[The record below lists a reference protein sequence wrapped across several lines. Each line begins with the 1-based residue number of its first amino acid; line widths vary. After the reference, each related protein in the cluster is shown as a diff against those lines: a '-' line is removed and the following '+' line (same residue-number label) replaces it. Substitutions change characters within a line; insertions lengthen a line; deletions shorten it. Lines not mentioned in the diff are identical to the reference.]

1 MSLAPSA
8 TSGWTRRQWTRIILV
23 GLLAHAVLVAWLG
36 ERAKPLGVVTAPD
49 PFLKMTVEPGAIHEV
64 IASPRLS
71 DPTLFALPSTGGF
84 SGGSWLRLAPA
95 QPVRYEWTEPPRWL
109 PLDTNELGAAFT
121 RFVATNRRPG
131 SAMEEILQ
139 PRITTADILVLNDV
153 LMTQSVVSVEGPLAA
168 RPLAAPIRVS
178 NPAHPDVLPETVV
191 QLRVNPDGLTESVL
205 LLEGCGVK
213 SVDEQALTAAR
224 AARFQP
230 QPPFPAGASQPS
242 RPEPSW
248 GRLVF
253 HWLTVP
259 HAN

>member
-1 MSLAPSA
+1 MSLVSSA
-8 TSGWTRRQWTRIILV
+8 TPGWTRRQWTWIILG

-36 ERAKPLGVVTAPD
+36 ERAKPLGVVAAPE
-49 PFLKMTVEPGAIHEV
+49 PYLKMVVEPGAIREV

-71 DPTLFALPSTGGF
+71 DPTLFALPSAGGF
-84 SGGSWLRLAPA
+84 SGGSWLRFAPV
-95 QPVRYEWTEPPRWL
+95 QPARYEWTEPPRWL
-109 PLDTNELGAAFT
+109 PLDTNELGTAFT
-121 RFVATNRRPG
+121 RFVATNQHPG

-139 PRITTADILVLNDV
+139 PRLTTADILVLNDA

-178 NPAHPDVLPETVV
+178 NPSYPDVLPETVV
-191 QLRVNPDGLTESVL
+191 QVRVNPDGLTESVV

-224 AARFQP
+224 TARFQP
-230 QPPFPAGASQPS
+230 GPALSTRAGLPS
-242 RPEPSW
+242 REEPTW

-259 HAN
+259 HAD